1 MNDIYIIVILS
12 LLASGMFSG
21 MEIAFLSTNR
31 LQLEL
36 DLKKS
41 KFSAKIIN
49 KFFKNQSQFIG
60 CLLLGNNIANVI
72 YGISIARILEPFIA
86 DVLPESITND
96 FVILLCQTLLSTL
109 LVLITGE
116 FLPKIIFGINPNKSM
131 QIFSVPAMMLFIV
144 LYPVILI
151 FISISELVIKYI
163 LRVDIPHEE
172 YKLNTVDLNDYI
184 KEYANPDEVNEDIQ
198 QGIELF
204 QNAIDFHNVKL
215 RECMVPRT
223 EIQAIDIEDGIAEVK
238 AVFEETKHSKL
249 LVFENNIDNIIGY
262 IHINDVLTKV
272 TNLRQKLRPIEFYPE
287 TYSAQELLK
296 KLSKKRQSIA
306 VVVDEFGGTSGII
319 TIEDLI
325 EEIFG
330 EIEDEFDV
338 EDTVEKTINTDD
350 HIFSARLE
358 IDYLNKNYKF
368 NFPESDDYET
378 LAGYIIHYH
387 ESIPQT
393 GEEIIIG
400 NYIFKIIKASDT
412 KLEEVEIKN
421 NQ

>member
-1 MNDIYIIVILS
+1 
-12 LLASGMFSG
+12 MFSG
-21 MEIAFLSTNR
+21 MEIAFMSTNR

-36 DLKKS
+36 DLKKR

-60 CLLLGNNIANVI
+60 CLLLCNNIANVV
-72 YGISIARILEPFIA
+72 YGIAIARILEPFVTSI
-86 DVLPESITND
+86 LPEVITND
-96 FVILLCQTLLSTL
+96 FTVLLCQTILSTL

-116 FLPKIIFGINPNKSM
+116 FLPKIIFGINPNKTM
-131 QIFSVPAMMLFIV
+131 NIFALPAMTLFII
-144 LYPVILI
+144 LYPIILI
-151 FISISELVIKYI
+151 YIGISELIIKYI
-163 LRVDIPHEE
+163 LRVEISHSD

-184 KEYANPDEVNEDIQ
+184 KEYANPDDDNEDIQ

-204 QNAIDFHNVKL
+204 QNAIEFHTVKL
-215 RECMVPRT
+215 RECMVPRP
-223 EIQAIDIEDGIAEVK
+223 EIQAIDIKDGIDEARRL
-238 AVFEETKHSKL
+238 FEETKHSKL
-249 LVFENNIDNIIGY
+249 LVYDNNIDNIIGY
-262 IHINDVLTKV
+262 IHINDILTKISDI
-272 TNLRQKLRPIEFYPE
+272 KHKIRPIEFFPE

-296 KLSKKRQSIA
+296 HLSKKKQSIA

-319 TIEDLI
+319 SIEDLI

-330 EIEDEFDV
+330 EIEDEYDV
-338 EDTVEKTINTDD
+338 EDSVEETINEDD
-350 HIFSARLE
+350 YIFSARLE

-387 ESIPQT
+387 ESIPQIN
-393 GEEIIIG
+393 EEIVIG
-400 NYIFKIIKASDT
+400 NYIFKIIKATDT

>member
-1 MNDIYIIVILS
+1 MNDIYIVIIS
-12 LLASGMFSG
+12 LICSALFSG

-36 DLKKS
+36 DFKKN

-49 KFFKNQSQFIG
+49 KFFRNQSQFIG
-60 CLLLGNNIANVI
+60 CLLLCNNISNVV
-72 YGISIARILEPFIA
+72 YGIAIARILEPIIA
-86 DVLPESITND
+86 DILPEVINND
-96 FVILLCQTLLSTL
+96 FVVLLCQTILSTL

-116 FLPKIIFGINPNKSM
+116 FLPKILFGINPNKSM
-131 QIFSVPAMMLFIV
+131 RIFAVPAMILFII
-144 LYPVILI
+144 LYPIILI

-163 LRVDIPHEE
+163 LRVDITHED

-184 KEYANPDEVNEDIQ
+184 KEYANPEDEDEDIQ

-204 QNAIDFHNVKL
+204 QNAIEFHNVKL

-223 EIQAIDIEDGIAEVK
+223 EIQAIDIEDKIEEVK

-262 IHINDVLTKV
+262 IHINDVLTK
-272 TNLRQKLRPIEFYPE
+272 TTDLRLKVRPIEFYPE

-296 KLSKKRQSIA
+296 RLSKKRQSIA

-319 TIEDLI
+319 SIEDLI

-338 EDTVEKTINTDD
+338 EENIEQTINAND

-387 ESIPQT
+387 ESIPEI
-393 GEEIIIG
+393 GEEISIG
-400 NYIFKIIKASDT
+400 NHIFKIIKATDT

>member
-1 MNDIYIIVILS
+1 M
-12 LLASGMFSG
+12 ASALFSG

-60 CLLLGNNIANVI
+60 CLLLCNNIANVI
-72 YGISIARILEPFIA
+72 YGIAIARILEPSIINM
-86 DVLPESITND
+86 LPQAINND
-96 FVILLCQTLLSTL
+96 FIVLLCQTLLSTL
-109 LVLITGE
+109 LVLVTGE
-116 FLPKIIFGINPNKSM
+116 FLPKIIFGINPNKTM
-131 QIFSVPAMMLFIV
+131 QIFAIPMLILYII
-144 LYPVILI
+144 LYPFILI

-163 LRVDIPHEE
+163 LRMDVPREE
-172 YKLNTVDLNDYI
+172 YKLNTIDLNDYI
-184 KEYANPDEVNEDIQ
+184 KEYANPDDDNEDIQ

-223 EIQAIDIEDGIAEVK
+223 EIQAIDIEDDIKEVK
-238 AVFEETKHSKL
+238 AKFNETKHSKL
-249 LVFENNIDNIIGY
+249 LVYQNNIDNIIGY
-262 IHINDVLTKV
+262 IHINDILTITDEISKKV
-272 TNLRQKLRPIEFYPE
+272 RPIEFYPE
-287 TYSAQELLK
+287 TYSAQDLLK
-296 KLSKKRQSIA
+296 KLSKKHQSIA

-319 TIEDLI
+319 SIEDLI

-330 EIEDEFDV
+330 EIEDEFD
-338 EDTVEKTINTDD
+338 EEETVEKTINADD

-358 IDYLNKNYKF
+358 IDYLNKNYKY

-387 ESIPQT
+387 ESIPKKD
-393 GEEIIIG
+393 EEISIG

>member
-1 MNDIYIIVILS
+1 
-12 LLASGMFSG
+12 MFSG

-36 DLKKS
+36 DLKKNN
-41 KFSAKIIN
+41 FSAKIIN
-49 KFFKNQSQFIG
+49 KFFKHQSQFIG
-60 CLLLGNNIANVI
+60 CLLLCNNIANVI
-72 YGISIARILEPFIA
+72 YGIAIARILEPFVI
-86 DVLPESITND
+86 DILPEILVND
-96 FVILLCQTLLSTL
+96 FIVLLCQTILSTL
-109 LVLITGE
+109 LILITGE

-131 QIFSVPAMMLFIV
+131 TIFALPAMILFII
-144 LYPVILI
+144 LYPIILI
-151 FISISELVIKYI
+151 YIGISELVIKYI

-184 KEYANPDEVNEDIQ
+184 KEYANPDDEDEDIQ

-223 EIQAIDIEDGIAEVK
+223 EIQAIDIESSIEEVK
-238 AVFEETKHSKL
+238 AIFEETKHSKL

-262 IHINDVLTKV
+262 IHINDVLTK
-272 TNLRQKLRPIEFYPE
+272 TTDLRLKVRPIQFYPE

-296 KLSKKRQSIA
+296 ILSKKHQSIA

-319 TIEDLI
+319 SMEDLI

-330 EIEDEFDV
+330 EIEDEFDE
-338 EDTVEKTINTDD
+338 EDTVEEIINNDNY
-350 HIFSARLE
+350 IFSARLE
-358 IDYLNKNYKF
+358 IDYLNKNYKL

-387 ESIPQT
+387 ESIPQI
-393 GEEIIIG
+393 GEEIAIG
-400 NYIFKIIKASDT
+400 NYIFKIIKATDT

>member
-1 MNDIYIIVILS
+1 MNDIYIVIIS
-12 LLASGMFSG
+12 LMCSGMFSG

-36 DLKKS
+36 DFKKN
-41 KFSAKIIN
+41 KFSAKIIT

-60 CLLLGNNIANVI
+60 CLLLCNNIANVV
-72 YGISIARILEPFIA
+72 YGIAIARILEPIIA
-86 DVLPESITND
+86 DILPDVINND
-96 FVILLCQTLLSTL
+96 FVVLLCQTILSTI

-131 QIFSVPAMMLFIV
+131 RIFAVPAMTLFII
-144 LYPVILI
+144 LYPIILI
-151 FISISELVIKYI
+151 FISVSELVIKYI
-163 LRVDIPHEE
+163 LRVDIPHED

-184 KEYANPDEVNEDIQ
+184 KEYANPEDEDEDIQ

-204 QNAIDFHNVKL
+204 QNAIEFHNVKL

-223 EIQAIDIEDGIAEVK
+223 EIQAIDIEDKIEDVK

-262 IHINDVLTKV
+262 IHINDVLTK
-272 TNLRQKLRPIEFYPE
+272 TTDLRSKVRPIEFYPE

-296 KLSKKRQSIA
+296 RLSKKRQSIA

-319 TIEDLI
+319 SIEDLI

-338 EDTVEKTINTDD
+338 EENVEQTINAND
-350 HIFSARLE
+350 HILSARLE

-387 ESIPQT
+387 ESIPEI

-400 NYIFKIIKASDT
+400 NYIFKIIKATDT

>member
-1 MNDIYIIVILS
+1 MSDIYIVIIS
-12 LLASGMFSG
+12 LMCSAMFSG

-36 DLKKS
+36 DLKKNN
-41 KFSAKIIN
+41 FSAKIIN
-49 KFFKNQSQFIG
+49 KFFKHQSQFIG
-60 CLLLGNNIANVI
+60 CLLLCNNIANVI
-72 YGISIARILEPFIA
+72 YGIAIARILEPFVI
-86 DVLPESITND
+86 DILPEILVND
-96 FVILLCQTLLSTL
+96 FIVLLCQTILSTL
-109 LVLITGE
+109 LILITGE

-131 QIFSVPAMMLFIV
+131 TIFALPAMILFII
-144 LYPVILI
+144 LYPIILI
-151 FISISELVIKYI
+151 YIGISELVIKYI

-184 KEYANPDEVNEDIQ
+184 KEYANPDDEDEDIQ

-223 EIQAIDIEDGIAEVK
+223 EIQAIDIESSIEEVK
-238 AVFEETKHSKL
+238 AIFEETKHSKL

-262 IHINDVLTKV
+262 IHINDVLTKTTDIRLKV
-272 TNLRQKLRPIEFYPE
+272 RPIQFYPE

-296 KLSKKRQSIA
+296 ILSKKHQSIA

-319 TIEDLI
+319 SMEDLI

-330 EIEDEFDV
+330 EIEDEFDE
-338 EDTVEKTINTDD
+338 EDTVEEIINNDNY
-350 HIFSARLE
+350 IFSARLE
-358 IDYLNKNYKF
+358 IDYLNKNYKL

-387 ESIPQT
+387 ESIPQI
-393 GEEIIIG
+393 GEEIAIG
-400 NYIFKIIKASDT
+400 NYIFKIIKATDT

>member
-1 MNDIYIIVILS
+1 MNDIYIVILS
-12 LLASGMFSG
+12 LLASAMFSG

-36 DLKKS
+36 DLKKQ

-49 KFFKNQSQFIG
+49 RFFKNQAQFIG
-60 CLLLGNNIANVI
+60 CMLLCNNIANVV
-72 YGISIARILEPFIA
+72 YGISIAKLLEPMVVKI
-86 DVLPESITND
+86 LPDIITNG
-96 FVILLCQTLLSTL
+96 FTILLCQTILSTL
-109 LVLITGE
+109 IVLITGE

-131 QIFSVPAMMLFIV
+131 NIFALPAMILFII
-144 LYPVILI
+144 LYPLILI
-151 FISISELVIKYI
+151 FISISELVIKYL
-163 LRVDIPHEE
+163 LRVDIPHED
-172 YKLNTVDLNDYI
+172 YKLNTVDLNDFI
-184 KEYANPDEVNEDIQ
+184 KEYSNPDENNEDIQ

-204 QNAIDFHNVKL
+204 QNAIEFHTVKL
-215 RECMVPRT
+215 RECMVPRP
-223 EIQAIDIEDGIAEVK
+223 EIQAIDIEDGLEAVK
-238 AVFEETKHSKL
+238 KLFEETKHSKL

-262 IHINDVLTKV
+262 IHINDILTK
-272 TNLRQKLRPIEFYPE
+272 TIDIKQKIRPIEFYPE

-296 KLSKKRQSIA
+296 KLSKKNQSIA

-319 TIEDLI
+319 SIEDLI

-330 EIEDEFDV
+330 EIEDEFDEEDSV
-338 EDTVEKTINTDD
+338 EETINEDD
-350 HIFSARLE
+350 YIFSARLE
-358 IDYLNKNYKF
+358 IDYLNKNYRF

-387 ESIPQT
+387 ESIPQIN
-393 GEEIIIG
+393 EEITIG
-400 NYIFKIIKASDT
+400 NYIFKIIKATDT

>member
-1 MNDIYIIVILS
+1 M
-12 LLASGMFSG
+12 ASAMFSG

-41 KFSAKIIN
+41 KFTAKIIN

-72 YGISIARILEPFIA
+72 YGISIARILEPFIINI
-86 DVLPESITND
+86 LPEAITND
-96 FVILLCQTLLSTL
+96 FVVLLCQTILSTL
-109 LVLITGE
+109 LVLVTGE

-131 QIFSVPAMMLFIV
+131 QMFSVLALILFVV

-184 KEYANPDEVNEDIQ
+184 KEYANPDDDNEDIQ

-223 EIQAIDIEDGIAEVK
+223 EIQAIDVEDGIAEVK

-272 TNLRQKLRPIEFYPE
+272 NNLRQKLRPIEFYPE

-296 KLSKKRQSIA
+296 RLSKKRQSIA

-338 EDTVEKTINTDD
+338 EDTVEKTINPDD

-393 GEEIIIG
+393 GEEITIG

>member
-1 MNDIYIIVILS
+1 MNDIYIVILS
-12 LLASGMFSG
+12 LMASAIFSG
-21 MEIAFLSTNR
+21 MEIAFLSSNR

-36 DLKKS
+36 DLKKN

-49 KFFKNQSQFIG
+49 KFYKNQSQFIG
-60 CLLLGNNIANVI
+60 CLLLCNNIANVV
-72 YGISIARILEPFIA
+72 YGIAIARILEPLII
-86 DVLPESITND
+86 DILPEIIIND
-96 FVILLCQTLLSTL
+96 FVVLLCQTILSTL

-131 QIFSVPAMMLFIV
+131 RIFSIPAMILFII
-144 LYPVILI
+144 LYPIILI
-151 FISISELVIKYI
+151 FISISELVIKYV

-184 KEYANPDEVNEDIQ
+184 KEYANPDETNEDIQ

-223 EIQAIDIEDGIAEVK
+223 EIQAIDIDDSISDVK

-249 LVFENNIDNIIGY
+249 LVYENNIDNIIGY

-319 TIEDLI
+319 SIEDLI

-338 EDTVEKTINTDD
+338 EDTIEQTINADV

-393 GEEIIIG
+393 GEEITIG

>member
-1 MNDIYIIVILS
+1 MNDIYIVILS
-12 LLASGMFSG
+12 LLASAMFSG

-36 DLKKS
+36 DLKKQ

-49 KFFKNQSQFIG
+49 RFFKNQAQFIG
-60 CLLLGNNIANVI
+60 CMLLCNNIANVV
-72 YGISIARILEPFIA
+72 YGISIAKLLEPLVVK
-86 DVLPESITND
+86 VLPDIITNG
-96 FVILLCQTLLSTL
+96 FTILLCQTILSTL
-109 LVLITGE
+109 IVLITGE

-131 QIFSVPAMMLFIV
+131 NIFALPAMILFII
-144 LYPVILI
+144 LYPLILI
-151 FISISELVIKYI
+151 FISISELVIKYL
-163 LRVDIPHEE
+163 LRVDIPHED
-172 YKLNTVDLNDYI
+172 YKLNTVDLNDFI
-184 KEYANPDEVNEDIQ
+184 KEYSNPDENNEDIQ

-204 QNAIDFHNVKL
+204 QNAIEFHTVKL
-215 RECMVPRT
+215 RECMVPRP
-223 EIQAIDIEDGIAEVK
+223 EIQAIDIEDGLEAVK
-238 AVFEETKHSKL
+238 KLFEETKHSKL

-262 IHINDVLTKV
+262 IHINDILTK
-272 TNLRQKLRPIEFYPE
+272 TIDIKQKIRPIEFYPE

-296 KLSKKRQSIA
+296 KLSKKNQSIA

-319 TIEDLI
+319 SIEDLI

-330 EIEDEFDV
+330 EIEDEFDEEDSV
-338 EDTVEKTINTDD
+338 EETINEDD
-350 HIFSARLE
+350 YIFSARLE

-387 ESIPQT
+387 ESIPQIN
-393 GEEIIIG
+393 EEITIG
-400 NYIFKIIKASDT
+400 NYIFKIIKATDT

>member
-1 MNDIYIIVILS
+1 MSDIYIVILS
-12 LLASGMFSG
+12 LVASALFSG

-36 DLKKS
+36 DLKKA

-60 CLLLGNNIANVI
+60 CLLLCNNIANVI
-72 YGISIARILEPFIA
+72 YGIAIARILEPFCIRI
-86 DVLPESITND
+86 LPEVMAND
-96 FVILLCQTLLSTL
+96 FVILLCQTIMSTL
-109 LVLITGE
+109 IVLVTGE
-116 FLPKIIFGINPNKSM
+116 FLPKIIFGINPNKTM
-131 QIFSVPAMMLFIV
+131 QIFAVPALILFIL
-144 LYPVILI
+144 LYPIILV
-151 FISISELVIKYI
+151 FISISELVIKYV
-163 LRVDIPHEE
+163 LRIDITHED

-184 KEYANPDEVNEDIQ
+184 KEYANPNDEDEDIQ

-204 QNAIDFHNVKL
+204 QNAIEFHSVKL

-223 EIQAIDIEDGIAEVK
+223 EIQAIDIKDNIEEVK
-238 AVFEETKHSKL
+238 NMFQETKHSKL
-249 LVFENNIDNIIGY
+249 LVYENNIDNIIGY
-262 IHINDVLTKV
+262 IHINDVLTPTTDLSLKV
-272 TNLRQKLRPIEFYPE
+272 RPIEFYPE
-287 TYSAQELLK
+287 TYSAQDLLK
-296 KLSKKRQSIA
+296 KLSKRQQSIA

-319 TIEDLI
+319 SIEDLI

-338 EDTVEKTINTDD
+338 EDTVEKTINDDD

-358 IDYLNKNYKF
+358 IDYLNKNYKY

-387 ESIPQT
+387 ESIPKKD
-393 GEEIIIG
+393 EEISIG
-400 NYIFKIIKASDT
+400 NYIFKIVKASDT

>member
-1 MNDIYIIVILS
+1 M
-12 LLASGMFSG
+12 
-21 MEIAFLSTNR
+21 STNR

-36 DLKKS
+36 DLKKR

-60 CLLLGNNIANVI
+60 CLLLCNNIANVV
-72 YGISIARILEPFIA
+72 YGIAIARILEPFVTSI
-86 DVLPESITND
+86 LPEVITND
-96 FVILLCQTLLSTL
+96 FTVLLCQTILSTL

-116 FLPKIIFGINPNKSM
+116 FLPKIIFGINPNKTM
-131 QIFSVPAMMLFIV
+131 NIFALPAMTLFII
-144 LYPVILI
+144 LYPIILI
-151 FISISELVIKYI
+151 YIGISELIIKYI
-163 LRVDIPHEE
+163 LRVEISHSD

-184 KEYANPDEVNEDIQ
+184 KEYANPDDDNEDIQ

-204 QNAIDFHNVKL
+204 QNAIEFHTVKL
-215 RECMVPRT
+215 RECMVPRP
-223 EIQAIDIEDGIAEVK
+223 EIQAIDIKDGIDEARRL
-238 AVFEETKHSKL
+238 FEETKHSKL
-249 LVFENNIDNIIGY
+249 LVYDNNIDNIIGY
-262 IHINDVLTKV
+262 IHINDILTKISDI
-272 TNLRQKLRPIEFYPE
+272 KHKIRPIEFFPE

-296 KLSKKRQSIA
+296 HLSKKKQSIA

-319 TIEDLI
+319 SIEDLI

-330 EIEDEFDV
+330 EIEDEYDV
-338 EDTVEKTINTDD
+338 EDSVEETINEDD
-350 HIFSARLE
+350 YIFSARLE

-387 ESIPQT
+387 ESIPQIN
-393 GEEIIIG
+393 EEIVIG
-400 NYIFKIIKASDT
+400 NYIFKIIKATDT

>member
-1 MNDIYIIVILS
+1 MDDIYIVILS
-12 LLASGMFSG
+12 LMASAIFSG

-36 DLKKS
+36 DLKKN

-49 KFFKNQSQFIG
+49 KFFRNQSQFIG
-60 CLLLGNNIANVI
+60 CLLLCNNIANVI
-72 YGISIARILEPFIA
+72 YGIAIARILEPWVI
-86 DVLPESITND
+86 DILPEVIVND
-96 FVILLCQTLLSTL
+96 FTVLLCQTILSTL

-131 QIFSVPAMMLFIV
+131 RIFAIPAITLFIV
-144 LYPVILI
+144 LYPIILI

-163 LRVDIPHEE
+163 LRVDIPHED
-172 YKLNTVDLNDYI
+172 YKLNTIDLNDYI
-184 KEYANPDEVNEDIQ
+184 KEYANPDDENEDIQ

-204 QNAIDFHNVKL
+204 QNAIEFHNVKL

-223 EIQAIDIEDGIAEVK
+223 EIQAVDIEDDIKEVK
-238 AVFEETKHSKL
+238 RVFEDTKHSKL
-249 LVFENNIDNIIGY
+249 LVYENNIDNIIGY
-262 IHINDVLTKV
+262 IHINDVLTKTTDIRLKV
-272 TNLRQKLRPIEFYPE
+272 RPIDFYPE

-319 TIEDLI
+319 SIEDLI

-330 EIEDEFDV
+330 EIEDEFD
-338 EDTVEKTINTDD
+338 EEETMEKTINADD

-358 IDYLNKNYKF
+358 IDYLNKNYKY

-387 ESIPQT
+387 ESIPEM
-393 GEEIIIG
+393 GEEIAIG
-400 NYIFKIIKASDT
+400 NYIFKIIKATDT

>member
-1 MNDIYIIVILS
+1 MNDIYIVIIS
-12 LLASGMFSG
+12 LMCSGMFSG

-36 DLKKS
+36 DFKKN
-41 KFSAKIIN
+41 KFSAKIIT

-60 CLLLGNNIANVI
+60 CLLLCNNIANVV
-72 YGISIARILEPFIA
+72 YGIAIARILEPIIA
-86 DVLPESITND
+86 DILPDVINND
-96 FVILLCQTLLSTL
+96 FVVLLCQTILSTL

-131 QIFSVPAMMLFIV
+131 RIFAVPAMILFII

-151 FISISELVIKYI
+151 FISVSELVIKYI
-163 LRVDIPHEE
+163 LRVDIPHED

-184 KEYANPDEVNEDIQ
+184 KEYANPEDEDEDIQ

-204 QNAIDFHNVKL
+204 QNAIEFHNVKL

-223 EIQAIDIEDGIAEVK
+223 EIQAIDIEDKIEDVK

-262 IHINDVLTKV
+262 IHINDVLTK
-272 TNLRQKLRPIEFYPE
+272 TTDLRSKVRPIEFYPE

-296 KLSKKRQSIA
+296 RLSKKRQSIA

-319 TIEDLI
+319 SIEDLI

-338 EDTVEKTINTDD
+338 EENVEQTINAND
-350 HIFSARLE
+350 HILSARLE

-387 ESIPQT
+387 ESIPEI

-400 NYIFKIIKASDT
+400 NYIFKIIKATDT

>member
-1 MNDIYIIVILS
+1 M
-12 LLASGMFSG
+12 ASAMFSG

-49 KFFKNQSQFIG
+49 RFFKNQSQFIG

-72 YGISIARILEPFIA
+72 YGISIARILEPFIIN
-86 DVLPESITND
+86 VLPEAITND
-96 FVILLCQTLLSTL
+96 FVVLLCQTLLSTL

-131 QIFSVPAMMLFIV
+131 RIFSVPAMLLFIL

-184 KEYANPDEVNEDIQ
+184 KEYANPDDDNEDIQ

-238 AVFEETKHSKL
+238 TVFEETKHSKL

-272 TNLRQKLRPIEFYPE
+272 KNLRQKLRPIEFYPE

-296 KLSKKRQSIA
+296 RLSKKRQSIA

-338 EDTVEKTINTDD
+338 EDTVEKTINPDD

-393 GEEIIIG
+393 GEEIAIG

-412 KLEEVEIKN
+412 RLEEVEIKN

>member
-1 MNDIYIIVILS
+1 MNDIYVVILS
-12 LLASGMFSG
+12 LTASAIFSG

-36 DLKKS
+36 DLKKN

-60 CLLLGNNIANVI
+60 LLLLCNNIANVV
-72 YGISIARILEPFIA
+72 YGIAIARILETSIINI
-86 DVLPESITND
+86 LPETITND
-96 FVILLCQTLLSTL
+96 FIILLIQTLLSTL

-116 FLPKIIFGINPNKSM
+116 FIPKIIFSINPNKTM
-131 QIFSVPAMMLFIV
+131 GIFSTPALILFFI
-144 LYPVILI
+144 LYPIVAIYI
-151 FISISELVIKYI
+151 FISEIVIKYI
-163 LRVDIPHEE
+163 LRIDIPHEE

-184 KEYANPDEVNEDIQ
+184 KEYSNPNDDDEDIQ

-223 EIQAIDIEDGIAEVK
+223 EIQAIDIEDSIEDVK
-238 AVFEETKHSKL
+238 NVFEETKHSKL

-272 TNLRQKLRPIEFYPE
+272 KNLRQKVRPIDFYPE

-319 TIEDLI
+319 SIEDLI

-338 EDTVEKTINTDD
+338 EDTVEKTISPDD

-387 ESIPQT
+387 ESIPEI
-393 GEEIIIG
+393 GEEILIG
-400 NYIFKIIKASDT
+400 NYIFKIIKATDT

>member
-1 MNDIYIIVILS
+1 M
-12 LLASGMFSG
+12 ASAMFSG

-36 DLKKS
+36 DLKKN

-60 CLLLGNNIANVI
+60 CLLLCNNIANVI
-72 YGISIARILEPFIA
+72 YGIAIARILEPFIINILP
-86 DVLPESITND
+86 DVIIND
-96 FVILLCQTLLSTL
+96 FVVLLCQTLLSTL

-131 QIFSVPAMMLFIV
+131 RMFSVPAMILFIL

-163 LRVDIPHEE
+163 LGVDIPHEE

-184 KEYANPDEVNEDIQ
+184 KEYANPDDDNEDIQ

-223 EIQAIDIEDGIAEVK
+223 EIQAIDIDVTIAEVK
-238 AVFEETKHSKL
+238 AIFEETKHSKL

-338 EDTVEKTINTDD
+338 EDTVEKTINPDD

-393 GEEIIIG
+393 GEEITIG

-412 KLEEVEIKN
+412 RLEEVEIKN

>member
-1 MNDIYIIVILS
+1 M
-12 LLASGMFSG
+12 ASAMFSG

-36 DLKKS
+36 DLKKN

-60 CLLLGNNIANVI
+60 CLLLVNNIANVI
-72 YGISIARILEPFIA
+72 YGIAIARILEPFIINILP
-86 DVLPESITND
+86 DVIVND
-96 FVILLCQTLLSTL
+96 FVVLLCQTLLSTL

-131 QIFSVPAMMLFIV
+131 RIFSVPAMILFIL

-163 LRVDIPHEE
+163 LGVDIPHEE

-184 KEYANPDEVNEDIQ
+184 KEYANPDESNEDIQ

-223 EIQAIDIEDGIAEVK
+223 EIQAIDIDDTIAEVK
-238 AVFEETKHSKL
+238 AIFEETKHSKL

-296 KLSKKRQSIA
+296 KLSKKHQSIA

-338 EDTVEKTINTDD
+338 EDTVEKTINLDD

-393 GEEIIIG
+393 GEEITIG

-412 KLEEVEIKN
+412 RLEEVEIKN

>member
-1 MNDIYIIVILS
+1 MNDIYIVILS
-12 LLASGMFSG
+12 LMASAMFSG
-21 MEIAFLSTNR
+21 MEIAFLSSNR

-36 DLKKS
+36 DLKKN

-49 KFFKNQSQFIG
+49 KFYKNQSQFIG
-60 CLLLGNNIANVI
+60 CLLLCNNIANVV
-72 YGISIARILEPFIA
+72 YGIAIARILEPLII
-86 DVLPESITND
+86 DILPEIIIND
-96 FVILLCQTLLSTL
+96 FVVLLCQTILSTL

-131 QIFSVPAMMLFIV
+131 RIFSIPAMILFII
-144 LYPVILI
+144 LYPIILI
-151 FISISELVIKYI
+151 FISISELVIKYV

-184 KEYANPDEVNEDIQ
+184 KEYANHDETNEDIQ

-223 EIQAIDIEDGIAEVK
+223 EIQAIDIDDSISDVK

-249 LVFENNIDNIIGY
+249 LVYENNIDNIIGY

-319 TIEDLI
+319 SIEDLI

-338 EDTVEKTINTDD
+338 EDTIEQTINADV

-393 GEEIIIG
+393 GEEITIG

>member
-1 MNDIYIIVILS
+1 MNDIYIVIIS
-12 LLASGMFSG
+12 LICSALFSG

-36 DLKKS
+36 DFKKN

-49 KFFKNQSQFIG
+49 KFFRNQSQFIG
-60 CLLLGNNIANVI
+60 CLLLCNNISNVV
-72 YGISIARILEPFIA
+72 YGIAIARILEPIIA
-86 DVLPESITND
+86 DILPEVINND
-96 FVILLCQTLLSTL
+96 FVVLLCQTILSTL

-116 FLPKIIFGINPNKSM
+116 FLPKILFGINPNKSM
-131 QIFSVPAMMLFIV
+131 RMFAVPAMILFII
-144 LYPVILI
+144 LYPIILI

-163 LRVDIPHEE
+163 LRVDITHED

-184 KEYANPDEVNEDIQ
+184 KEYANPEDEDEDIQ

-204 QNAIDFHNVKL
+204 QNAIEFHNVKL

-223 EIQAIDIEDGIAEVK
+223 EIQAIDIEDKIEEVK

-262 IHINDVLTKV
+262 IHINDVLTK
-272 TNLRQKLRPIEFYPE
+272 TTDLRLKVRPIEFYPE

-296 KLSKKRQSIA
+296 RLSKKRQSIA

-319 TIEDLI
+319 SIEDLI

-338 EDTVEKTINTDD
+338 EENIEQTINAND

-387 ESIPQT
+387 ESIPEI
-393 GEEIIIG
+393 GEEISIG
-400 NYIFKIIKASDT
+400 NHIFKIIKATDT

>member
-1 MNDIYIIVILS
+1 MNDIYIVIIS
-12 LLASGMFSG
+12 LMCSGMFSG

-36 DLKKS
+36 DFKKN
-41 KFSAKIIN
+41 KFSAKIIT

-60 CLLLGNNIANVI
+60 CLLLCNNIANVV
-72 YGISIARILEPFIA
+72 YGIAIARILETIIA
-86 DVLPESITND
+86 DILPDVINND
-96 FVILLCQTLLSTL
+96 FVVLLCQTILSTL

-131 QIFSVPAMMLFIV
+131 RIFAVPAMILFII
-144 LYPVILI
+144 LYPIILI
-151 FISISELVIKYI
+151 FISVSELVIKYI
-163 LRVDIPHEE
+163 LRVDIPHED

-184 KEYANPDEVNEDIQ
+184 KEYANPEDEDEDIQ

-204 QNAIDFHNVKL
+204 QNAIEFHNVKL

-223 EIQAIDIEDGIAEVK
+223 EIQAIDIEDKIEDVK

-262 IHINDVLTKV
+262 IHINDVLTK
-272 TNLRQKLRPIEFYPE
+272 TTDLRSKVRPIEFYPE

-296 KLSKKRQSIA
+296 RLSKKRQSIA

-319 TIEDLI
+319 SIEDLI

-338 EDTVEKTINTDD
+338 EENVEQTINAND
-350 HIFSARLE
+350 HILSARLE

-387 ESIPQT
+387 ESIPEI

-400 NYIFKIIKASDT
+400 NYIFKIIKATDT

>member
-1 MNDIYIIVILS
+1 M
-12 LLASGMFSG
+12 ASAMFSG

-60 CLLLGNNIANVI
+60 CLLLCNNIANVI
-72 YGISIARILEPFIA
+72 YGIAIARILEPLITNI
-86 DVLPESITND
+86 LPEALTND
-96 FVILLCQTLLSTL
+96 FIILLCQTILSTL

-116 FLPKIIFGINPNKSM
+116 FLPKIIFGINPNNSM
-131 QIFSVPAMMLFIV
+131 RIFSVPAMILFIV

-151 FISISELVIKYI
+151 FISISELIIKYI

-184 KEYANPDEVNEDIQ
+184 KEYANPDDANEDIQ

-223 EIQAIDIEDGIAEVK
+223 EIQAIDIENTIKDVK

-249 LVFENNIDNIIGY
+249 LVYENNIDNIIGY
-262 IHINDVLTKV
+262 IHINDVLTKT

-287 TYSAQELLK
+287 TYSAQELFK
-296 KLSKKRQSIA
+296 RLSKKHQSIA

-319 TIEDLI
+319 SIEDLI

-338 EDTVEKTINTDD
+338 EDTIEKTINADD
-350 HIFSARLE
+350 HIFSARIE
-358 IDYLNKNYKF
+358 IDYLNKNYKY

-393 GEEIIIG
+393 GEEITIG

>member
-1 MNDIYIIVILS
+1 M
-12 LLASGMFSG
+12 ASAMFSG

-36 DLKKS
+36 DLKKH

-60 CLLLGNNIANVI
+60 CLLLCNNIANVI
-72 YGISIARILEPFIA
+72 YGIAIARILEPIVISFLP
-86 DVLPESITND
+86 DVITNS
-96 FVILLCQTLLSTL
+96 FTILLCQTFLSTL
-109 LVLITGE
+109 IVLITGE

-131 QIFSVPAMMLFIV
+131 NIFAIPAMILFIT
-144 LYPVILI
+144 LYPLILI
-151 FISISELVIKYI
+151 FISISELIIKYI

-172 YKLNTVDLNDYI
+172 YKLNTVDLNDYL
-184 KEYANPDEVNEDIQ
+184 KEYANPDDDNEDIQ

-204 QNAIDFHNVKL
+204 QNAIEFHTVKL
-215 RECMVPRT
+215 RECMVPRP
-223 EIQAIDIEDGIAEVK
+223 EIQAIDIEDGIDAVK
-238 AVFEETKHSKL
+238 KLFEETKHSKL

-262 IHINDVLTKV
+262 IHINDMLTK
-272 TNLRQKLRPIEFYPE
+272 TIDLKQKIRPIEFYPE

-296 KLSKKRQSIA
+296 RLSKKNQSIA

-319 TIEDLI
+319 SIEDLI

-330 EIEDEFDV
+330 EIEDEFDEEDSV
-338 EDTVEKTINTDD
+338 EETINEDD
-350 HIFSARLE
+350 YIFSARLE

-387 ESIPQT
+387 ESIPQIN
-393 GEEIIIG
+393 EEIIIG
-400 NYIFKIIKASDT
+400 NYIFKIIKATDT

>member
-1 MNDIYIIVILS
+1 MSDIYIVIIS
-12 LLASGMFSG
+12 LMCSAMFSG

-36 DLKKS
+36 DLKKNN
-41 KFSAKIIN
+41 FSAKIIN
-49 KFFKNQSQFIG
+49 KFFKHQSQFIG
-60 CLLLGNNIANVI
+60 CLLLCNNIANVI
-72 YGISIARILEPFIA
+72 YGIAIARILEPFVI
-86 DVLPESITND
+86 DILPEILVND
-96 FVILLCQTLLSTL
+96 FIVLLCQTILSTL
-109 LVLITGE
+109 LILITGE

-131 QIFSVPAMMLFIV
+131 TIFALPAMILFII
-144 LYPVILI
+144 LYPIILI
-151 FISISELVIKYI
+151 YIGISELVIKYI

-184 KEYANPDEVNEDIQ
+184 KEYANPDDEDEDIQ

-223 EIQAIDIEDGIAEVK
+223 EIQAIDIESSIEEVK
-238 AVFEETKHSKL
+238 AIFEETKHSKL

-262 IHINDVLTKV
+262 IHINDVLTKTTDIRLKV
-272 TNLRQKLRPIEFYPE
+272 RPIQFYPE

-296 KLSKKRQSIA
+296 ILSKKHQSIA

-319 TIEDLI
+319 SMEDLI

-330 EIEDEFDV
+330 EIEDEFDE
-338 EDTVEKTINTDD
+338 EDTVEEIINNDNY
-350 HIFSARLE
+350 IFSARLE
-358 IDYLNKNYKF
+358 IDYLNKNYKL

-387 ESIPQT
+387 ESIPQI
-393 GEEIIIG
+393 GEEIAIG
-400 NYIFKIIKASDT
+400 NYVFKIIKATDT

>member
-1 MNDIYIIVILS
+1 M
-12 LLASGMFSG
+12 ASALFSG

-36 DLKKS
+36 DLKKA

-60 CLLLGNNIANVI
+60 CLLLCNNIANVI
-72 YGISIARILEPFIA
+72 YGIAIARILEPFCIRI
-86 DVLPESITND
+86 LPEVMAND
-96 FVILLCQTLLSTL
+96 FVILLCQTIMSTL
-109 LVLITGE
+109 IVLVTGE
-116 FLPKIIFGINPNKSM
+116 FLPKIIFGINPNKTM
-131 QIFSVPAMMLFIV
+131 QIFAVPALILFIL
-144 LYPVILI
+144 LYPIILV
-151 FISISELVIKYI
+151 FISISELVIKYV
-163 LRVDIPHEE
+163 LRIDITHED

-184 KEYANPDEVNEDIQ
+184 KEYANPDDEDEDIQ

-204 QNAIDFHNVKL
+204 QNAIEFHSVKL

-223 EIQAIDIEDGIAEVK
+223 EIQAIDIKDNIEEVK
-238 AVFEETKHSKL
+238 NMFQETKHSKL
-249 LVFENNIDNIIGY
+249 LVYENNIDNIIGY
-262 IHINDVLTKV
+262 IHINDVLTPTTDLSLKV
-272 TNLRQKLRPIEFYPE
+272 RPIEFYPE
-287 TYSAQELLK
+287 TYSAQDLLK
-296 KLSKKRQSIA
+296 KLSKRQQSIA

-319 TIEDLI
+319 SIEDLI

-338 EDTVEKTINTDD
+338 EDTVEKTINDDD

-358 IDYLNKNYKF
+358 IDYLNKNYKY

-387 ESIPQT
+387 ESIPKKD
-393 GEEIIIG
+393 EEISIG
-400 NYIFKIIKASDT
+400 NYIFKIVKASDT

>member
-1 MNDIYIIVILS
+1 MNDIYIVILS

-21 MEIAFLSTNR
+21 MEIAFMSTNR

-36 DLKKS
+36 DLKKR

-60 CLLLGNNIANVI
+60 CLLLCNNIANVV
-72 YGISIARILEPFIA
+72 YGIAIARILEPFVTSI
-86 DVLPESITND
+86 LPEVITND
-96 FVILLCQTLLSTL
+96 FTVLLCQTILSTL

-116 FLPKIIFGINPNKSM
+116 FLPKIIFGINPNKTM
-131 QIFSVPAMMLFIV
+131 NIFALPAMTLFII
-144 LYPVILI
+144 LYPIILI
-151 FISISELVIKYI
+151 YIGISELIIKYI
-163 LRVDIPHEE
+163 LRVEISHSD

-184 KEYANPDEVNEDIQ
+184 KEYANPDDDNEDIQ

-204 QNAIDFHNVKL
+204 QNAIEFHTVKL
-215 RECMVPRT
+215 RECMVPRP
-223 EIQAIDIEDGIAEVK
+223 EIQAIDIKDGIDEARRL
-238 AVFEETKHSKL
+238 FEETKHSKL
-249 LVFENNIDNIIGY
+249 LVYDNNIDNIIGY
-262 IHINDVLTKV
+262 IHINDILTKISDI
-272 TNLRQKLRPIEFYPE
+272 KHKIRPIEFFPE

-296 KLSKKRQSIA
+296 HLSKKKQSIA

-319 TIEDLI
+319 SIEDLI

-330 EIEDEFDV
+330 EIEDEYDV
-338 EDTVEKTINTDD
+338 EDSVEETINEDD
-350 HIFSARLE
+350 YIFSARLE

-387 ESIPQT
+387 ESIPQIN
-393 GEEIIIG
+393 EEIVIG
-400 NYIFKIIKASDT
+400 NYIFKIIKATDT

>member
-1 MNDIYIIVILS
+1 MNDIYIVVLS
-12 LLASGMFSG
+12 LMASAMFSG

-36 DLKKS
+36 DLKKN

-60 CLLLGNNIANVI
+60 CLLLVNNIANVI
-72 YGISIARILEPFIA
+72 YGIAIARILEPFIINILP
-86 DVLPESITND
+86 DVIVND
-96 FVILLCQTLLSTL
+96 FVVLLCQTLLSTL

-131 QIFSVPAMMLFIV
+131 RIFSVPAMILFIL

-163 LRVDIPHEE
+163 LGVDIPHEE

-184 KEYANPDEVNEDIQ
+184 KEYANPDEDNEDVQ

-223 EIQAIDIEDGIAEVK
+223 EIQAIDIDDTIAEVK
-238 AVFEETKHSKL
+238 AIFEETKHSKL

-296 KLSKKRQSIA
+296 KLSKKHQSIA

-338 EDTVEKTINTDD
+338 EDTVEKTINPDD

-387 ESIPQT
+387 ESIPQA
-393 GEEIIIG
+393 GEEITIG

-412 KLEEVEIKN
+412 RLEEVEIKN

>member
-1 MNDIYIIVILS
+1 MNDIYIVVLS
-12 LLASGMFSG
+12 LMASAMFSG

-36 DLKKS
+36 DLKKN

-60 CLLLGNNIANVI
+60 CLLLVNNIANVI
-72 YGISIARILEPFIA
+72 YGIAIARILEPFIINILP
-86 DVLPESITND
+86 DVIVND
-96 FVILLCQTLLSTL
+96 FVVLLCQTLLSTL

-131 QIFSVPAMMLFIV
+131 RIFSVPAMILFIL

-163 LRVDIPHEE
+163 LGVDIPHEE

-184 KEYANPDEVNEDIQ
+184 KEYANPDESNEDIQ

-223 EIQAIDIEDGIAEVK
+223 EIQAIDIDDTIAEVK
-238 AVFEETKHSKL
+238 AIFEETKHSKL

-296 KLSKKRQSIA
+296 KLSKKHQSIA

-338 EDTVEKTINTDD
+338 EDTVEKTINPDD

-393 GEEIIIG
+393 GEEITIG

-412 KLEEVEIKN
+412 RLEEVEIKN

>member
-1 MNDIYIIVILS
+1 MDPIYTVILS
-12 LLASGMFSG
+12 LMASGLFSG

-36 DLKKS
+36 DLKKN

-60 CLLLGNNIANVI
+60 CLLLCNNIANVI
-72 YGISIARILEPFIA
+72 YGIAIAKILEPFITNI
-86 DVLPESITND
+86 LPEVIAND
-96 FVILLCQTLLSTL
+96 FVVLLCQTILSTL

-131 QIFSVPAMMLFIV
+131 TFFAVPAMLLFIL

-163 LRVDIPHEE
+163 LRIDITHDD

-184 KEYANPDEVNEDIQ
+184 KEYANPDETNEDIQ

-204 QNAIDFHNVKL
+204 QNAIEFHNVKL

-223 EIQAIDIEDGIAEVK
+223 EIQAIDIENSVQEVK
-238 AVFEETKHSKL
+238 VVFEETKHSKL
-249 LVFENNIDNIIGY
+249 LVYENNIDNIIGY
-262 IHINDVLTKV
+262 IHINDVLTKT
-272 TNLRQKLRPIEFYPE
+272 TNLRQKLRPIDFYPE

-319 TIEDLI
+319 SIEDLI

-338 EDTVEKTINTDD
+338 EDTVEKTISPNN

-387 ESIPQT
+387 ESIPEI
-393 GEEIIIG
+393 GEEITIG

>member
-1 MNDIYIIVILS
+1 
-12 LLASGMFSG
+12 MFSG
-21 MEIAFLSTNR
+21 MEIAFMSTNR

-36 DLKKS
+36 DLKKR

-60 CLLLGNNIANVI
+60 CLLLCNNIANVV
-72 YGISIARILEPFIA
+72 YGIAIARILEPFVTSI
-86 DVLPESITND
+86 LPEVITND
-96 FVILLCQTLLSTL
+96 FTVLLCQTILSTL

-116 FLPKIIFGINPNKSM
+116 FLPKIIFGINPNKTM
-131 QIFSVPAMMLFIV
+131 NIFALPAMTLFII
-144 LYPVILI
+144 LYPIILI
-151 FISISELVIKYI
+151 YIGISELIIKYI
-163 LRVDIPHEE
+163 LRVEISHSD

-184 KEYANPDEVNEDIQ
+184 KEYANPDDDNEDIQ

-204 QNAIDFHNVKL
+204 QNAIEFHIVKL
-215 RECMVPRT
+215 RECMVPRP
-223 EIQAIDIEDGIAEVK
+223 EIQAIDIKDGIDEARRL
-238 AVFEETKHSKL
+238 FEETKHSKL
-249 LVFENNIDNIIGY
+249 LVYDNNIDNIIGY
-262 IHINDVLTKV
+262 IHINDILTKI
-272 TNLRQKLRPIEFYPE
+272 TDIKHKIRPIEFFPE

-296 KLSKKRQSIA
+296 HLSKKKQSIA

-319 TIEDLI
+319 SIEDLI

-330 EIEDEFDV
+330 EIEDEYDV
-338 EDTVEKTINTDD
+338 EDSVEETINEDD
-350 HIFSARLE
+350 YIFSARLE

-387 ESIPQT
+387 ESIPQIN
-393 GEEIIIG
+393 EEIVIG
-400 NYIFKIIKASDT
+400 NYIFKIIKATDT

>member
-1 MNDIYIIVILS
+1 MDPIYTVILS
-12 LLASGMFSG
+12 LMASGLFSG

-36 DLKKS
+36 DLKKN

-60 CLLLGNNIANVI
+60 CLLLCNNIANVI
-72 YGISIARILEPFIA
+72 YGIAIAKILEPFITNI
-86 DVLPESITND
+86 LPEVITND
-96 FVILLCQTLLSTL
+96 FVVLLCQTILSTL

-131 QIFSVPAMMLFIV
+131 TFFAVPAMLLFIL

-163 LRVDIPHEE
+163 LRIDITHDD

-184 KEYANPDEVNEDIQ
+184 KEYANPDETNEDIQ

-204 QNAIDFHNVKL
+204 QNAIEFHNVKL

-223 EIQAIDIEDGIAEVK
+223 EIQAIDIENSVQEVK
-238 AVFEETKHSKL
+238 VVFEETKHSKL
-249 LVFENNIDNIIGY
+249 LVYENNIDNIIGY
-262 IHINDVLTKV
+262 IHINDVLTKT
-272 TNLRQKLRPIEFYPE
+272 TNLRQKLRPIDFYPE

-319 TIEDLI
+319 SIEDLI

-338 EDTVEKTINTDD
+338 EDTVEKTISPNN

-387 ESIPQT
+387 ESIPEI
-393 GEEIIIG
+393 GEEITIG

>member
-1 MNDIYIIVILS
+1 MNDIYIVILS

-21 MEIAFLSTNR
+21 MEIAFMSTNR

-36 DLKKS
+36 DLKKR

-60 CLLLGNNIANVI
+60 CLLLCNNIANVV
-72 YGISIARILEPFIA
+72 YGIAIARILEPFITSI
-86 DVLPESITND
+86 LPEVITND
-96 FVILLCQTLLSTL
+96 FTVLLCQTILSTL

-116 FLPKIIFGINPNKSM
+116 FLPKIIFGINPNKTM
-131 QIFSVPAMMLFIV
+131 DIFALPAMILFII
-144 LYPVILI
+144 LYPIILI
-151 FISISELVIKYI
+151 YIGISELIIKYI
-163 LRVDIPHEE
+163 LRVEISHSD

-184 KEYANPDEVNEDIQ
+184 KEYANPDDDNEDIQ

-204 QNAIDFHNVKL
+204 QNAIEFHTVKL
-215 RECMVPRT
+215 RECMVPRP
-223 EIQAIDIEDGIAEVK
+223 EIQAIDIKDGIDEARRL
-238 AVFEETKHSKL
+238 FEETKHSKL
-249 LVFENNIDNIIGY
+249 LVYDNNIDNIIGY
-262 IHINDVLTKV
+262 IHINDILTKISDI
-272 TNLRQKLRPIEFYPE
+272 KHKIRPIEFFPE

-296 KLSKKRQSIA
+296 HLSKKKQSIA

-319 TIEDLI
+319 SIEDLI

-330 EIEDEFDV
+330 EIEDEYDV
-338 EDTVEKTINTDD
+338 EDSVEETINEDD
-350 HIFSARLE
+350 YIFSARLE

-387 ESIPQT
+387 ESIPQIN
-393 GEEIIIG
+393 EEIVIG
-400 NYIFKIIKASDT
+400 NYIFKIIKATDT